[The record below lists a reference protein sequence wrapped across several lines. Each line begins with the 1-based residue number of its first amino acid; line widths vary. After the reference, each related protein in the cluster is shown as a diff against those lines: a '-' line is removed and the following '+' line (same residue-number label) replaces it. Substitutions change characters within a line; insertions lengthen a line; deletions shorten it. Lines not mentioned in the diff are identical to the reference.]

1 MSANNPINHHAVSV
15 LDLLI
20 AQCADL
26 EALLALARQEE
37 HAASTLNFEEVL
49 RVVNE
54 RATLGERLEVYHR
67 QIAELRDKLGL
78 TEGLPATA
86 STQAG
91 LTQATL
97 LGQTI
102 ALVSAIRDTDART
115 QPLLLAARNELSEEQ
130 RRLDKTQRGVNAYL
144 RDGRMAIACD
154 QHV

>member
-1 MSANNPINHHAVSV
+1 MPTNHPINHHAVSV

-20 AQCADL
+20 AQCSDL

-37 HAASTLNFEEVL
+37 QAATDRNFDEVL

-67 QIAELRDKLGL
+67 QIAELRDKLGF
-78 TEGLPATA
+78 TETVAALATA
-86 STQAG
+86 PTGPTQ
-91 LTQATL
+91 TVL

-115 QPLLLAARNELSEEQ
+115 QPLLLAARNELSDEQ

-144 RDGRMAIACD
+144 RDGRVAIACD

>member
-1 MSANNPINHHAVSV
+1 MPANNPINHHAVSV

-37 HAASTLNFEEVL
+37 QAATTRNFEEVL

-67 QIAELRDKLGL
+67 QIADLRDKLGFTDTTL
-78 TEGLPATA
+78 ATA
-86 STQAG
+86 TTQAG
-91 LTQATL
+91 PTQTAL
-97 LGQTI
+97 IGQTV
-102 ALVSAIRDTDART
+102 ALVSAIHATDART

>member
-1 MSANNPINHHAVSV
+1 MPTNHPINHHAVSV

-20 AQCADL
+20 AQCSDL

-37 HAASTLNFEEVL
+37 QAATDRNFDEVL

-67 QIAELRDKLGL
+67 QIAELRDKLGF
-78 TEGLPATA
+78 TETTALATA
-86 STQAG
+86 PTGPTQ
-91 LTQATL
+91 TVL

-115 QPLLLAARNELSEEQ
+115 QPLLLAARNELSDEQ

-144 RDGRMAIACD
+144 RDGRVAIACD

>member
-1 MSANNPINHHAVSV
+1 MLTNHPINHHAVSV

-20 AQCADL
+20 AQCTDL

-37 HAASTLNFEEVL
+37 QAAHHRNFDEVL

-67 QIAELRDKLGL
+67 QIAELRDKLGG
-78 TEGLPATA
+78 TETVAAPTSTPTGP
-86 STQAG
+86 TQAV
-91 LTQATL
+91 L
-97 LGQTI
+97 LGQTV
-102 ALVSAIRDTDART
+102 ALVAAIRDTDART
-115 QPLLLAARNELSEEQ
+115 QPLLLAARNELSDEQ

-144 RDGRMAIACD
+144 RDGRVSIACD

>member
-1 MSANNPINHHAVSV
+1 MLTNHPINHHAVSV

-37 HAASTLNFEEVL
+37 QAATHRNFDEVL

-67 QIAELRDKLGL
+67 QIAELRAQLGF
-78 TEGLPATA
+78 TEPVAATPAGTTQTA
-86 STQAG
+86 
-91 LTQATL
+91 LV
-97 LGQTI
+97 GQTV
-102 ALVSAIRDTDART
+102 ALVAAIRATDART
-115 QPLLLAARNELSEEQ
+115 HPLLLAARQELSEEQ

-144 RDGRMAIACD
+144 RDGRMSIACD

>member
-1 MSANNPINHHAVSV
+1 MLTNHPINHHAVSV

-20 AQCADL
+20 AQCTDL

-37 HAASTLNFEEVL
+37 QAATSRNFDEVL

-54 RATLGERLEVYHR
+54 RASLGERLEVYHR
-67 QIAELRDKLGL
+67 QIAELRDKLGH
-78 TEGLPATA
+78 TEIVAATTSAPAGT
-86 STQAG
+86 
-91 LTQATL
+91 TQATL
-97 LGQTI
+97 LGQTV
-102 ALVSAIRDTDART
+102 ALVAAIRATDART
-115 QPLLLAARNELSEEQ
+115 QPLLLAARNELGEEQ